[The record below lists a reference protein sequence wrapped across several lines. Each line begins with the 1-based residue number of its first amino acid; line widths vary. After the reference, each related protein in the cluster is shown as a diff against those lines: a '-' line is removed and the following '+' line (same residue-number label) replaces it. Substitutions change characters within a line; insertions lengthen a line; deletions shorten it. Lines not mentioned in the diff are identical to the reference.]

1 MLQTDLS
8 KYSND
13 WYQTGGSLLKR
24 MVWYCLSACFLSS
37 FFPFSGFKIVLLRL
51 FGAKIGKGVVVKP
64 WVNIKYP
71 WNLIVEDHVWI
82 GERVWIDNLALVK
95 IGSNVCISQ
104 EAFIFCGNHN
114 YKKTGFDLM
123 AEPVTLEEGVWIGA
137 RAIVCPG
144 VTCCSHAVL
153 AAGSMANR
161 NLEAYAV
168 YQGNPA
174 LKVKERKLE

>member
-1 MLQTDLS
+1 MHQTDLS

-24 MVWYCLSACFLSS
+24 TVWYCLSACFLSS
-37 FFPFSGFKIVLLRL
+37 FFPFNGFKIVLLRL

-64 WVNIKYP
+64 RVTIKYP
-71 WNLIVEDHVWI
+71 WNLIISDSVWI
-82 GERVWIDNLALVK
+82 GEKVWIDNLALVK
-95 IGSNVCISQ
+95 IGPNVCLSQ

-114 YKKTGFDLM
+114 YKKSTFDLM
-123 AEPVTLEEGVWIGA
+123 TDPVILEEGVWIGA
-137 RAIVCPG
+137 RSIVCPG
-144 VTCCSHAVL
+144 VTCHSHAVL
-153 AAGSMANR
+153 AAGSVANR

-174 LKVKERKLE
+174 LKVKERKME